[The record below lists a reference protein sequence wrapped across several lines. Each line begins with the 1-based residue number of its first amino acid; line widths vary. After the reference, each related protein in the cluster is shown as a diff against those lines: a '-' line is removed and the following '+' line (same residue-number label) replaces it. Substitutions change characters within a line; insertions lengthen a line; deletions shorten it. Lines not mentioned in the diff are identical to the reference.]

1 MANEYLGECHA
12 LCFIENRKGISQ
24 IFPKIE
30 ELHPFWLKQV
40 IWQNALL
47 DLIRAMFMKMA
58 VTQLIMGLSE
68 KFFRLH
74 DPQTPLYQENIT
86 ILYLPKVPDRM
97 VAYKSVKTALL
108 LSDVIDA
115 DHQNSC
121 LFTNKGHYEKYHAY
135 PSPYYTGANL
145 RNILPQET
153 QEQRTKSG
161 FKRALI
167 KHVVLN

>member
-12 LCFIENRKGISQ
+12 LCFIENRKGTSQ

-30 ELHPFWLKQV
+30 EFIQFFYFLAKLGIKIQLHPFWLKQV

-74 DPQTPLYQENIT
+74 YPQTPLYQEDIT
-86 ILYLPKVPDRM
+86 ISYLPKGPDRM
-97 VAYKSVKTALL
+97 G
-108 LSDVIDA
+108 
-115 DHQNSC
+115 C
-121 LFTNKGHYEKYHAY
+121 LFENGPGSQVIVFKLQCCLSLPRTSET
-135 PSPYYTGANL
+135 YYNELAEL
-145 RNILPQET
+145 
-153 QEQRTKSG
+153 
-161 FKRALI
+161 
-167 KHVVLN
+167 V